1 MNTKLITAWNN
12 LQSIIQTHLDNYEVT
27 SDIIDDKKLKELIKI
42 YWDFSFTEIIN
53 KNKIDFTFND
63 LLNEIRKLTEQ
74 LSLLRL

>member
-27 SDIIDDKKLKELIKI
+27 SDIIEDKKLKELIKI

-63 LLNEIRKLTEQ
+63 LLNEIREA
-74 LSLLRL
+74 

>member
-27 SDIIDDKKLKELIKI
+27 SDIIEDKKLKELIKI

-53 KNKIDFTFND
+53 KIK
-63 LLNEIRKLTEQ
+63 
-74 LSLLRL
+74 